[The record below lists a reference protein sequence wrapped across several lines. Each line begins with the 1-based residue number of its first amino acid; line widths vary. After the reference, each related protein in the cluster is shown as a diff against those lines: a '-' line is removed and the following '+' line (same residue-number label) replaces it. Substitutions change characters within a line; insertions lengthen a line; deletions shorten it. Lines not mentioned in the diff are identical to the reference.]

1 MAGLRRELDA
11 AAADGGNG
19 GAAGGERGARAPHEN
34 EQTVD
39 GPSDVVYFD
48 LYGLAWVTYSAST
61 GVWLHLLAA
70 ATALG
75 AIAVTG
81 AGPSRAAA
89 ELAAMVGALLAAA
102 LVGGLV
108 AAVHPLATYGRPALA
123 AGAYGGSALAV
134 SLAVRLRLS
143 RRAGAPEPAESGKA
157 GKAASKAGK
166 AATEAK
172 GARLL
177 ASAPSSAAVAA
188 GATPGEGWRRAAAAA
203 LVPWLLALLP
213 MQACGLGSAYLPAYY
228 LGVNG
233 AALLGAAVVAV
244 SSPAAAAALQLCGAL
259 LPTVHAAELCRQLIA
274 VLLPITARS
283 GAVLPTDPLVAVVY
297 AVTAVCTSSVLV
309 APLPRRVAARSAGGL
324 GLVAVCCVCFALGSR
339 ASPFT
344 DATPKRLVVQHIY
357 RELEGAPHSS
367 GLWVSAFDFSGLRE
381 LRETPAAAALLP
393 AVAARTPYAC
403 DLDPLTP
410 APPPAAGRLLF
421 DPPVRPT
428 GCYLSLPFYF
438 PLGGVLGTPDG
449 QGAVFAT
456 TVAGRSVKPPP
467 IPQRKRVRIE
477 RTGAAPGPEPG
488 SRTLSLRVSGPSHM
502 GVAAPETR
510 LLAWSFAAAE
520 APRPPVPRRS
530 PFAPDERLHFAFLTC
545 GSGGGAEPCLWDLTL
560 VVNGSAPLP
569 LAVTGH
575 YPDIA
580 DTPELEAL
588 SEALPTELRADWHWF
603 SSMVQRVD
611 LPVGGAETVAYS

>member
-1 MAGLRRELDA
+1 MARATRVSAPRKALLLAGAILACLAHNLVLAPLVHAAPSA
-11 AAADGGNG
+11 AAAPGFDTAEAQRLLLALCVGGPRIAGSQAASAAVALLLRELGAVSELARAAGATLEFEAVDSGHGSFETDFLDGFTNSYQGVVSVAARLTWP
-19 GAAGGERGARAPHEN
+19 GAAREAVLLSSHFDTWSSSPGASDDAVHVATTVGVLRALAAGPARGVSVLAFFSGAEESNWVAAHAFATRHRWAADYRAVLNLEAIGAGGDLVAFQMGPRAGWLASALGDAGTQRGSVFAHDLFQIPGFPAGDDFKTL
-34 EQTVD
+34 TVD

-61 GVWLHLLAA
+61 G
-70 ATALG
+70 
-75 AIAVTG
+75 
-81 AGPSRAAA
+81 
-89 ELAAMVGALLAAA
+89 
-102 LVGGLV
+102 
-108 AAVHPLATYGRPALA
+108 
-123 AGAYGGSALAV
+123 
-134 SLAVRLRLS
+134 
-143 RRAGAPEPAESGKA
+143 
-157 GKAASKAGK
+157 
-166 AATEAK
+166 
-172 GARLL
+172 
-177 ASAPSSAAVAA
+177 
-188 GATPGEGWRRAAAAA
+188 
-203 LVPWLLALLP
+203 
-213 MQACGLGSAYLPAYY
+213 ACGLGSAYLPAYY

-233 AALLGAAVVAV
+233 AALLGAAV
-244 SSPAAAAALQLCGAL
+244 
-259 LPTVHAAELCRQLIA
+259 LIA

-393 AVAARTPYAC
+393 A
-403 DLDPLTP
+403 
-410 APPPAAGRLLF
+410 
-421 DPPVRPT
+421 
-428 GCYLSLPFYF
+428 
-438 PLGGVLGTPDG
+438 
-449 QGAVFAT
+449 GAVFAT

-467 IPQRKRVRIE
+467 IPQRKR
-477 RTGAAPGPEPG
+477 
-488 SRTLSLRVSGPSHM
+488 
-502 GVAAPETR
+502 
-510 LLAWSFAAAE
+510 
-520 APRPPVPRRS
+520 
-530 PFAPDERLHFAFLTC
+530 RLHFAFLTC